1 MTVNELLSRA
11 EDYISQYA
19 IDLNEATFTGCS
31 TKDEME
37 VREYLANKLSGM
49 RQLLDHLEKM
59 VDEEDNII

>member
-19 IDLNEATFTGCS
+19 IDLNEAIFMGCS

-37 VREYLANKLSGM
+37 VREYLSNKLSGM